1 MDATETIVS
10 MPIRNPETHR
20 SSRTFRFMGVAD
32 RIEGRKLIDWKG
44 VSDPARFIQQRKIGF
59 QGELYAMALGEAT
72 QEIDEIEYRLITR
85 PRIKYKRPCYRY
97 AVMRAGRKTAVKVFD
112 DRDEAEALAKAQ
124 GCTVA
129 ERATGNVSLGAYEK
143 ECIEWLTEKPERV
156 VSFPYHLTPSKVE
169 QARWYLW
176 ENSKRLLENRRCK
189 RWLPNV
195 GACFAY
201 ERECPYMPLCEAAQ
215 NGADWR
221 WAIEDQY
228 RALES
233 SHPELEGKDNGDDVL
248 THSSLEDLARCEM
261 YYYWRHEMKLRRGVE
276 SDSEPLWVGSAMHR
290 GVAAYG
296 DGGLPAAT
304 EAIDKWANDNPVLG
318 EDANW
323 KQDEQAAKARA
334 MVQVAAIKWPPSSE
348 R

>member
-1 MDATETIVS
+1 
-10 MPIRNPETHR
+10 
-20 SSRTFRFMGVAD
+20 MGVAD
-32 RIEGRKLIDWKG
+32 RVEGRKLIDWKG
-44 VSDPARFIQQRKIGF
+44 VSDPARFIKQRTIGF
-59 QGELYAMALGEAT
+59 QGELYAMALGEAGH
-72 QEIDEIEYRLITR
+72 EIDEIEYRLITR
-85 PRIKYKRPCYRY
+85 PRLQYSHPRYKY
-97 AVMRAGRKTAVKVFD
+97 AVMRAGRKTAVRVFD
-112 DRDEAEALAKAQ
+112 DRDEAETLARVQNDEGIPAH
-124 GCTVA
+124 VVD
-129 ERATGNVSLGAYEK
+129 RATGDVSVGAYEK
-143 ECIEWLTEKPERV
+143 RCLDWLMEEPERV
-156 VSFPYHLTPSKVE
+156 VSFPYHLTRSKID

-221 WAIEDQY
+221 WVIEDRFQ
-228 RALES
+228 AIES
-233 SHPELEGKDNGDDVL
+233 SHPELEGKDNGEDIL

-261 YYYWRHEMKLRRGVE
+261 YYYWRHEMKLRRSVE

-290 GVAAYG
+290 GVKAYA
-296 DGGLPAAT
+296 DDGLPAANI
-304 EAIDKWANDNPVLG
+304 AIDDWANSNPVLG

-334 MVQVAAIKWPPSSE
+334 MVQVAALKWPDLTGAPDGE
-348 R
+348 